1 MEDKKYSLGGFT
13 FDTQQ
18 EYERA
23 KVELQ
28 VILKIKQK
36 YDINNPEDA
45 KNVLDAV
52 NKKGDV
58 FKSSVG
64 KAFIN
69 KLKRVSKNENEIH
82 VKKPVPEQKVRYKQ
96 EEKVQD
102 RVIIPIIAEGKKK
115 ADEYIYNHLT
125 AEEKEEF
132 ENKKIKDK
140 EFADNSRFIIKIL
153 MFILMIV
160 CPPLLVIFIIFMI
173 VAKSSSK
180 IKWLIHNWKSGV
192 MNVIYYVALAMTEAI
207 PMGVKF
213 YFDIQIPIIILLVPV
228 LLISVIT
235 YVIIRTTHKSQF
247 YLAMKNI
254 AMYPIV
260 ILLTLLPF
268 ALTGA
273 MAYIGYTAKTAVN
286 NVNGGGNPYGGTG
299 PDFVYDN
306 PPVYQVSGYSYY
318 NSHGTFVVVGPSM
331 RTMPDASVYNNLSYK
346 G

>member
-96 EEKVQD
+96 KEKVHD

-115 ADEYIYNHLT
+115 SD
-125 AEEKEEF
+125 
-132 ENKKIKDK
+132 IKYH
-140 EFADNSRFIIKIL
+140 
-153 MFILMIV
+153 
-160 CPPLLVIFIIFMI
+160 IIFF
-173 VAKSSSK
+173 
-180 IKWLIHNWKSGV
+180 
-192 MNVIYYVALAMTEAI
+192 MT
-207 PMGVKF
+207 F
-213 YFDIQIPIIILLVPV
+213 LL
-228 LLISVIT
+228 
-235 YVIIRTTHKSQF
+235 
-247 YLAMKNI
+247 
-254 AMYPIV
+254 
-260 ILLTLLPF
+260 
-268 ALTGA
+268 
-273 MAYIGYTAKTAVN
+273 
-286 NVNGGGNPYGGTG
+286 
-299 PDFVYDN
+299 
-306 PPVYQVSGYSYY
+306 
-318 NSHGTFVVVGPSM
+318 
-331 RTMPDASVYNNLSYK
+331 
-346 G
+346 

>member
-82 VKKPVPEQKVRYKQ
+82 VQKPVPEQKVRYKQ

-299 PDFVYDN
+299 PDFVYGN

>member
-96 EEKVQD
+96 KEKVQD

-160 CPPLLVIFIIFMI
+160 CPPLLVIFIIFML

-192 MNVIYYVALAMTEAI
+192 MNVIYYVAFAMTEAI

-247 YLAMKNI
+247 YLAMRNI

>member
-160 CPPLLVIFIIFMI
+160 CPPLLVIFIIFML

-247 YLAMKNI
+247 YLAMRNI

-299 PDFVYDN
+299 PNFVYDN